1 MQDLDLESHGL
12 KVLPV
17 DPERIH
23 PFPDGRAV
31 RVWNEDAQVAEEIA
45 RISPPDADAY
55 LKWVDFWVRAA
66 RIIHPYML
74 TAPPTLAEIMASVQ
88 GTNDEAVLERILFG
102 SAYDMLD
109 QFFESEQV
117 KALFAWS
124 FNDAPLFFARLE
136 TSRFGDPRYQ
146 GILQGG
152 MGSLPR
158 SIEQAARSYGAQF
171 ETNAEVRR
179 VLIENGSAIGVELID
194 GRQIRAGTVV
204 SNLDP
209 KRSLLD
215 IVDEGHLPSDFRARI
230 RSLKNMRASMKLH
243 ASLSEPPDLSHYF
256 GGDWDLGYLGRVRM
270 CPSLDHVRAGRA
282 DADAGRLPHHP
293 SMIMQIPSVYDPSMA
308 PEGKHCMSVWV
319 ETAAFELADGSWDD
333 AREQVADLIV
343 DALSVYA
350 PNIKDAII
358 DRQVVTPLGPGTRGR
373 AHQRRHPPPGYD
385 PSAVLRLPASPRLE
399 QLPYPN
405 RKLLSLRSRDPSGRL
420 RVRGPGPQR
429 RPCHPPRHGARFLT
443 TPHHPSDP
451 EPFTAESIRHNLN
464 TSFMGRDL
472 LFYDTLPTTMD
483 VADMK
488 AMAGASEGTVILA
501 DDQTAGRGRF
511 DRKWVVEKGA
521 AIAVSI
527 ILRPPPPVSARLHI
541 VCSLAVARAA
551 ETAAGLKP
559 AIKWP
564 NDVLLD
570 GKKTSGI
577 LLTSNRD
584 RDGKL
589 YVNAGIGINVN
600 QTAESLSEITPPA
613 TSLRV
618 QAGQPVSRLEVF
630 CALLHHLEKLYLE
643 AVSGSDLLDVWRSYL
658 VTLGQHVRVQ
668 WRREDM
674 LGFVEEG
681 RAEDIDE
688 FGRLLLRTA
697 EGELKTL
704 VSGEVTLHVQ

>member
-1 MQDLDLESHGL
+1 MPSTDYDVIIIGAGHNGLTTAAYLAKAGLRVLSLERRKVLGGATLTDEIFPGYRLPRYSYAALLLEGKVVQDLDLESHSL

-31 RVWNEDAQVAEEIA
+31 RVWNDDAQVAEEIA
-45 RISPPDADAY
+45 RISPPDANAY
-55 LKWVDFWVRAA
+55 LKWVDFWERAA

-74 TAPPTLAEIMASVQ
+74 TPPPTLAEVMASVQ
-88 GTNDEAVLERILFG
+88 GTDDEAVLERILFG

-136 TSRFGDPRYQ
+136 TSRFGDPRYH
-146 GILQGG
+146 GILKGG

-158 SIEQAARSYGAQF
+158 SIEQAARSHGAQF

-179 VLIENGSAIGVELID
+179 VLIENGSAIGVELAD

-282 DADAGRLPHHP
+282 DADACRLPHHP

-333 AREQVADLIV
+333 AREQVADIIV

-350 PNIKDAII
+350 PNIKNAII
-358 DRQVVTPLGPGTRGR
+358 DRQVVTPLDLVREVGLTNGDILHLDMTPQQFFASRPLRGWNSYRTPIENYYLCGAGTHPGGYVSGAPGHNA
-373 AHQRRHPPPGYD
+373 AH
-385 PSAVLRLPASPRLE
+385 A
-399 QLPYPN
+399 
-405 RKLLSLRSRDPSGRL
+405 
-420 RVRGPGPQR
+420 
-429 RPCHPPRHGARFLT
+429 
-443 TPHHPSDP
+443 
-451 EPFTAESIRHNLN
+451 
-464 TSFMGRDL
+464 
-472 LFYDTLPTTMD
+472 
-483 VADMK
+483 
-488 AMAGASEGTVILA
+488 
-501 DDQTAGRGRF
+501 
-511 DRKWVVEKGA
+511 
-521 AIAVSI
+521 
-527 ILRPPPPVSARLHI
+527 ILRDME
-541 VCSLAVARAA
+541 LA
-551 ETAAGLKP
+551 
-559 AIKWP
+559 
-564 NDVLLD
+564 
-570 GKKTSGI
+570 S
-577 LLTSNRD
+577 
-584 RDGKL
+584 
-589 YVNAGIGINVN
+589 
-600 QTAESLSEITPPA
+600 
-613 TSLRV
+613 
-618 QAGQPVSRLEVF
+618 
-630 CALLHHLEKLYLE
+630 
-643 AVSGSDLLDVWRSYL
+643 
-658 VTLGQHVRVQ
+658 
-668 WRREDM
+668 
-674 LGFVEEG
+674 
-681 RAEDIDE
+681 
-688 FGRLLLRTA
+688 
-697 EGELKTL
+697 
-704 VSGEVTLHVQ
+704 